1 MRIKPRKKGV
11 ELIFCFEQINL
22 FPDAKSDLNTFISA
36 ISTIVRGLSRVGE
49 SMLICGYDR
58 LMGDEQRDYSF
69 SDPFHCSKQ
78 HYESVL
84 SILLLYSFSIRSNV
98 GLDTWSAFANCPL
111 FSSRRMY
118 RVYSKGNSSVMAT
131 FLRPL

>member
-1 MRIKPRKKGV
+1 MYNAINDALKDPEFRKEWEALEPEREIMHAIATNRRKCRMTHR
-11 ELIFCFEQINL
+11 ELSKAAKISLRKLYKIEQ
-22 FPDAKSDLNTFISA
+22 
-36 ISTIVRGLSRVGE
+36 
-49 SMLICGYDR
+49 
-58 LMGDEQRDYSF
+58 GD
-69 SDPFHCSKQ
+69 HCSKQ

-111 FSSRRMY
+111 FSSRRVY